1 MINSSDGMKK
11 VAEPVNPYNF
21 SLVKG
26 ILFLLLFCLIL
37 NVPFMNLREFQGEEG
52 RRVMIAVNMLE
63 SGNYIIPSVEGV
75 VYLQKPPLFNWLL
88 AGMFRLT
95 HSISE
100 ASARF
105 VSIIAAFLSALI
117 LCLFWR
123 RISGVK
129 DVWFIL
135 PGIMFLTFTDVMD
148 KSIRAEIDMTFTFF
162 VTFSIVS
169 WYYLYEFRKNPFLA
183 WVVSLFLV
191 GISALTKGV
200 QAPAFFYCG
209 VIPYLVYKKEFRRNL
224 SLSHFIGILVA
235 LGVFSLW
242 LIPLLREVSFTA
254 FINAWTKEILARGE
268 PLKEGGF
275 FRHFVEFP
283 FQYMIAYMPW
293 LPFVLLW
300 FKDSCK
306 KESDGMKGLAMYCL
320 FFLLFSIP
328 FYWLLPGARLRY
340 IMPVSGAL
348 AILLAIPV
356 SAELTE
362 SHKGTAF
369 LRGYTKVLS
378 LIMIFTVASTP
389 FWGKKFG
396 VFEKPMP
403 IVLLCAAL
411 FVSLLLFFEK
421 RDVRKKMALLI
432 ISALIMKISWASV
445 YFPYHAEH
453 LSHYRNA
460 ALQINALVPRDASL
474 YDYEVNN
481 YHLTFYLG
489 RPVKLIRS
497 LDEIMNERG
506 AVVMIEKDSLGSLD
520 LKRFSFIGE
529 VKARR
534 SLLQLYEVG
543 KNHKGEA
550 S

>member
-1 MINSSDGMKK
+1 MKQERVRYVDYK
-11 VAEPVNPYNF
+11 ARNLNI
-21 SLVKG
+21 VKG
-26 ILFLLLFCLIL
+26 IIFLLLFPLIL
-37 NVPFMNLREFQGEEG
+37 NLPFIGLREFQGEEG

-63 SGNYIIPSVEGV
+63 SGNYVIPSVEGA

-95 HSISE
+95 RSVSE
-100 ASARF
+100 TSARL
-105 VSIIAAFLSALI
+105 VSVIAAFLSALI
-117 LCLFWR
+117 LSLFWR

-135 PGIMFLTFTDVMD
+135 PGVMFLTFTDVMD

-162 VTFSIVS
+162 VTCSIIS
-169 WYYLYEFRKNPFLA
+169 WYYLHEFRKTPLPA

-191 GISALTKGV
+191 GIAALTKGV

-209 VIPYLVYKKEFRRNL
+209 VIPYLVYKKEFRRIL
-224 SLSHFIGILVA
+224 SASHFIGILVC

-242 LIPLLREVSFTA
+242 LILLLREVDFTA
-254 FINAWTKEILARGE
+254 LINAWRKEILARGE

-275 FRHFVEFP
+275 LRHFAEFP
-283 FQYMIAYMPW
+283 FQYVVAYMPW

-300 FKDSCK
+300 FKDSWK
-306 KESDGMKGLAMYCL
+306 KESDGMKDLAMYCL
-320 FFLLFSIP
+320 FFLLFSLP
-328 FYWLLPGARLRY
+328 FYWILPGARLRY
-340 IMPVSGAL
+340 VMPVSGAL

-356 SAELTE
+356 SAQLTG
-362 SHKGTAF
+362 SRKGTAF
-369 LRGYTKVLS
+369 LRGYTKILS
-378 LIMIFTVASTP
+378 LLMIFTVTSSP

-396 VFEKPMP
+396 VFEKAVP

-411 FVSLLLFFEK
+411 FVSLLLYFEK

-432 ISALIMKISWASV
+432 ISVLIMKISWASV

-453 LSHYRNA
+453 LSHYRKA
-460 ALQINALVPRDASL
+460 ALQINELVPRDAAL

-481 YHLTFYLG
+481 YHLAFYLG

-497 LDEIMNERG
+497 LDEVINKKG
-506 AVVMIEKDSLGSLD
+506 AVVMIEKDSMGNLD
-520 LKRFSFIGE
+520 LKGFSFIGE

-534 SLLQLYEVG
+534 SLLELYEVG
-543 KNHKGEA
+543 KNHKGET